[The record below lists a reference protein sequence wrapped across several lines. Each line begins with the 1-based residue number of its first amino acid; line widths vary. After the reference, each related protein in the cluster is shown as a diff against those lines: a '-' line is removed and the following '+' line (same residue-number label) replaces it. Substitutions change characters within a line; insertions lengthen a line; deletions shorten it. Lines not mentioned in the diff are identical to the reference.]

1 MDQTG
6 SRRIYT
12 TLGEWCKM
20 VFGLVGGKTAVLS
33 SLTLGLFFVG
43 SGSGSGSARNGINDS
58 ESLIDNSLE
67 LKPLRYQ

>member
-12 TLGEWCKM
+12 PLGEWCKM

-33 SLTLGLFFVG
+33 SLTLGLFFCWQWQWQWQWQCKKW
-43 SGSGSGSARNGINDS
+43 N
-58 ESLIDNSLE
+58 
-67 LKPLRYQ
+67 K

>member
-1 MDQTG
+1 
-6 SRRIYT
+6 
-12 TLGEWCKM
+12 M

-33 SLTLGLFFVG
+33 SLTLGLFFV
-43 SGSGSGSARNGINDS
+43 GSGSARNGINDS